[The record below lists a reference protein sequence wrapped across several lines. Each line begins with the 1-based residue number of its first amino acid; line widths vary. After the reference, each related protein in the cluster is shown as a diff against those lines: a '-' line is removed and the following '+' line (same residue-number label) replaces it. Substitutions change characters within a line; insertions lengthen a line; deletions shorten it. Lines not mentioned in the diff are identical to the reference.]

1 MIVTYSSGDGRTKT
15 MGGGGQPVRGK
26 KARGGARVTGRP
38 VVEAATRFAGSGA
51 PRSDGSPIA
60 GPAVSL
66 WLLMSCVPS
75 SCVPQQARRG
85 STAVVDGDA
94 ARRGTMETGCAPRVE
109 SRRQVALE
117 EGPWRICKVQRA
129 MCDMRWRVLRES
141 FRRCSGVPSFF
152 CCPVGPRQKANG
164 RVCYGPARA
173 GICLMCWRCLM
184 ERANCAWSLG
194 SLVQQR
200 AAWETAE

>member
-1 MIVTYSSGDGRTKT
+1 MDDRNVQQRRRAHKNNGR
-15 MGGGGQPVRGK
+15 RRAACERK
-26 KARGGARVTGRP
+26 KSERRRKSDGRP
-38 VVEAATRFAGSGA
+38 VVETATRFAGSGA
-51 PRSDGSPIA
+51 PRSDGT
-60 GPAVSL
+60 AVQSQGRRCPL
-66 WLLMSCVPS
+66 RWLLSCVPS
-75 SCVPQQARRG
+75 SCVLQQARRG
-85 STAVVDGDA
+85 STAVVDDD

-129 MCDMRWRVLRES
+129 MCDMRWRMLRES
-141 FRRCSGVPSFF
+141 FRRSGVRPFSV
-152 CCPVGPRQKANG
+152 CPVGPGQRAYG

-200 AAWETAE
+200 AA